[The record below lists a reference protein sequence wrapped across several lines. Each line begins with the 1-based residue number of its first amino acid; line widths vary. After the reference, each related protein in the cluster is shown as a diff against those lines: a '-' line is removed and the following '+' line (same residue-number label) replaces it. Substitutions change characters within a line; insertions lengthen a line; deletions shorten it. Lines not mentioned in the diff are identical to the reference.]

1 MSTLNINEKQ
11 LTSISVGRRK
21 TAVAK
26 VKLINGTGEIHI
38 NKKPSDLYF
47 QFNSQYIK
55 NLKSPLT
62 ELGIEDN
69 FDLFIETKG
78 GGLRGQTDAIKLALS
93 RVLVLISPEK
103 RSLLKKGNFLT
114 RDYRAKERKKYG
126 LKKARKA
133 PQFSKR

>member
-1 MSTLNINEKQ
+1 MSTLNINDKQ
-11 LTSISVGRRK
+11 FTSIAVGRRK

-26 VKLINGTGEIHI
+26 VKLISGTGEIHI
-38 NKKPSDLYF
+38 NKRPNDLYF

-62 ELGIEDN
+62 ELGLEDN
-69 FDLFIETKG
+69 FDLFIDTKG

-93 RVLVLISPEK
+93 RVLVLTSPEK

>member
-1 MSTLNINEKQ
+1 MSTLNLNDKQ
-11 LTSISVGRRK
+11 LTSIAVGRRK

-38 NKKPSDLYF
+38 NKRPSDLYF

-55 NLKSPLT
+55 NLKAPLT
-62 ELGIEDN
+62 ELGLEDN
-69 FDLFIETKG
+69 FDLFIDTKG